1 MSEVTKPKH
10 VLSWRVEAEK
20 VRGRGEMDGV
30 KMGEGKQIRKP
41 SAGHRKDWGAT
52 ESY

>member
-20 VRGRGEMDGV
+20 VRGSREMDGV
-30 KMGEGKQIRKP
+30 KMGEGKQIRQP
-41 SAGHRKDWGAT
+41 SAGHSKDWGAT
-52 ESY
+52 GSY